1 MKNQVALFNNLKP
14 KGEFKKYHKTTL
26 DVPKNRFVGN
36 LTNKLDKNKLYP
48 NKQIKLMQTN

>member
-14 KGEFKKYHKTTL
+14 KGEFKNYHKTTL